1 MTPWICTLKHDITL
15 TGDLS
20 ANVVDIFE
28 IANSL
33 ARINRFTGH
42 IYANWSV
49 AQHSLLVLNLAM
61 RHHPDLTPRQ
71 ARALLLHDAHEA
83 YTGDVA
89 SPIKL
94 ALGEAWTTFE
104 HAHAQ
109 HVHQALGLTSTM
121 VDSADTIGQYDRMA
135 LRVERFRLL
144 GRQGKRRAWPVIDG
158 TGNVW
163 TEPQHCDLEE
173 MLQLQADTPNRRSA
187 TEAFLT
193 MYQRVTADALSA
205 GVH

>member
-1 MTPWICTLKHDITL
+1 MTPWICTLKHDIAL

-20 ANVVDIFE
+20 GNVVDIYE
-28 IANSL
+28 IGNSL

-42 IYANWSV
+42 VYANWSV
-49 AQHSLLVLNLAM
+49 AQHSLLVLALAM
-61 RHHPDLTPRQ
+61 RHEDLTAQ
-71 ARALLLHDAHEA
+71 QSRALLLHDAHEA

-89 SPIKL
+89 SPIKH
-94 ALGEAWTTFE
+94 ALGNAWVDFE
-104 HAHAQ
+104 EAHAS
-109 HVHQALGLTSTM
+109 HVRRALGF
-121 VDSADTIGQYDRMA
+121 DSAMTAHHALVKHYDLQA

-158 TGNVW
+158 TGNAW